1 MSWTNYD
8 FFPFMVK
15 ILQLRVAKNPYVS
28 SVATQPSFNKSAP
41 TTSDSNNAQQPVSQQ
56 SNHASS
62 YVPESGFDAAD
73 ESFTIEEGNIFSA
86 KDAFLDMRNIFGMDH
101 QLFNV
106 SHCA

>member
-1 MSWTNYD
+1 MPESGS
-8 FFPFMVK
+8 
-15 ILQLRVAKNPYVS
+15 L
-28 SVATQPSFNKSAP
+28 
-41 TTSDSNNAQQPVSQQ
+41 
-56 SNHASS
+56 S

-86 KDAFLDMRNIFGMDH
+86 KDAFLDLRNFFGMDH